1 MALRMCGY
9 MRCTRLPRRTQRFS
23 SKQRALGT
31 SVVARCTRSSFVA
44 MVDFGQRRCVFAG
57 LNICF
62 GAALGP
68 EALPLDSAG
77 AVGLGPRPLVKGSA
91 PVHHGTTSLRC
102 CTLRI
107 DVIPCRFRWLML
119 FLFLRRATDFIK
131 ITGAWHIRSCAL
143 HAQQACK
150 FG

>member
-1 MALRMCGY
+1 M
-9 MRCTRLPRRTQRFS
+9 F
-23 SKQRALGT
+23 
-31 SVVARCTRSSFVA
+31 
-44 MVDFGQRRCVFAG
+44 FAG

-91 PVHHGTTSLRC
+91 PVHHGTTTLQF

-107 DVIPCRFRWLML
+107 NVIPCSFCCEGLVFCCVVCTRPPRSTQYISSKQRAVSTSVVARCTRSRFVTMVSFGQRQYVFRWLGYL
-119 FLFLRRATDFIK
+119 LWRCARPRGSALNRFHFQFCFFISK
-131 ITGAWHIRSCAL
+131 E
-143 HAQQACK
+143 
-150 FG
+150 